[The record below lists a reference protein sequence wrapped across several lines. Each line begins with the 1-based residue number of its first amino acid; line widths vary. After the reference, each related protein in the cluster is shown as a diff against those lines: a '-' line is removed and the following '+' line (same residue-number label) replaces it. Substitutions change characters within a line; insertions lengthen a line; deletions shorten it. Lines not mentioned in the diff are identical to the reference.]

1 MCYVVYIFEIEK
13 IVFYYKVEILMI
25 IRIYFFFYKY
35 EEFDEFSVDLNL
47 WFRFYI
53 VLGILVVYRLLNMY

>member
-35 EEFDEFSVDLNL
+35 EEFDEFGVDLNL